1 MLASIKIAVIY
12 SIILSVTSSGNS
24 LSLMIFSLSWAENYI
39 NVSSLFQLF
48 CHINVAPAPTA
59 ITAKPMPVAAASPA
73 PKKTPPAA
81 TPPTPAA
88 I

>member
-1 MLASIKIAVIY
+1 
-12 SIILSVTSSGNS
+12 
-24 LSLMIFSLSWAENYI
+24 
-39 NVSSLFQLF
+39 
-48 CHINVAPAPTA
+48 
-59 ITAKPMPVAAASPA
+59 MPVAAASPA